1 MNLNGTTILTY
12 ADIRTISSGF
22 TVYDVPGNF
31 CLFRGRG
38 ILFKVCR
45 IKTQK
50 DILYCG
56 FIMTSTFFPVKRA
69 LDSYQGF
76 VADMKI
82 NLRGFRVTVVQ
93 AVPEYSAVLRPA
105 PSNVLQ
111 SCAGGSVEL
120 LLPEVQPQIQHGASP
135 VPEY

>member
-22 TVYDVPGNF
+22 TIYDVPGNF

-56 FIMTSTFFPVKRA
+56 FSHGQLLLPVKRA
-69 LDSYQGF
+69 LDSHQGF
-76 VADMKI
+76 V
-82 NLRGFRVTVVQ
+82 
-93 AVPEYSAVLRPA
+93 
-105 PSNVLQ
+105 
-111 SCAGGSVEL
+111 C
-120 LLPEVQPQIQHGASP
+120 
-135 VPEY
+135 

>member
-1 MNLNGTTILTY
+1 MDLNGTTILTY

-56 FIMTSTFFPVKRA
+56 FIHGQHLLSVKR
-69 LDSYQGF
+69 LWIPIRD
-76 VADMKI
+76 
-82 NLRGFRVTVVQ
+82 
-93 AVPEYSAVLRPA
+93 
-105 PSNVLQ
+105 
-111 SCAGGSVEL
+111 L
-120 LLPEVQPQIQHGASP
+120 LLT
-135 VPEY
+135 

>member
-45 IKTQK
+45 IKTQMPDK
-50 DILYCG
+50 NAERY
-56 FIMTSTFFPVKRA
+56 PV
-69 LDSYQGF
+69 LW
-76 VADMKI
+76 V
-82 NLRGFRVTVVQ
+82 
-93 AVPEYSAVLRPA
+93 YS
-105 PSNVLQ
+105 
-111 SCAGGSVEL
+111 
-120 LLPEVQPQIQHGASP
+120 
-135 VPEY
+135 